1 MKNIRRNHL
10 AALLGIYFCSIGN
23 SVASDFITPFDHVP
37 RDNWSYTAI
46 NKLSEDGLIDKSEVE
61 TKKPMERYQ
70 IAVLVAKA
78 LSKYDNASADDQAQI
93 NKLLREYSDDLK
105 AIGVR
110 RKSPTPQDTDTSES
124 KTQIAS
130 TNKEQQPD
138 NTLEDTNQDIIVA
151 STDTSSNLADKPKVS
166 HIQTVAF
173 TQQDKNKL
181 EHLPNL
187 RGIIKNYYYNQRR
200 GNKKVSNLYQDVRLS
215 LYGNINKQWSYDF
228 DFLYK
233 PNENE
238 RLGGA
243 TNDFRSVLDTAP
255 GMASNGAS
263 LTGTNLFNTNTTAVI
278 GYQWIGVRN
287 DNWVYNNGLKGIS
300 LFTKVKDV
308 NLGAQYGP
316 LDLVYNHGFSHKN
329 TAVVLSAFGNIKNTY
344 VGGIHWYI
352 DDKTN
357 NWIYRINELQ
367 IKQPLWRN
375 WMLNL
380 TGAKSND
387 DTENKLY
394 SLKLSYGEMNSQIPG
409 SYYLYTDYHYV
420 GTYATLEPDG
430 DRGISN
436 GVGLKGFRFGVRY
449 APFKGVQVR
458 SSIMPWDKVIATGD
472 SARVFNMA
480 VYVEL

>member
-1 MKNIRRNHL
+1 MAKIRRNCL
-10 AALLGIYFCSIGN
+10 TTLLGIYFCGIGT
-23 SVASDFITPFDHVP
+23 VFASDFITPFDHVP
-37 RDNWSYTAI
+37 RTHWSYTEI
-46 NKLSEDGLIDKSEVE
+46 NKLSQDGLIDKSEIDSQ
-61 TKKPMERYQ
+61 KPMERRQ

-78 LSKYDNASADDQAQI
+78 LSQYDSANRDDQRRI
-93 NKLLREYSDDLK
+93 TKLIREYSDDLK

-110 RKSPTPQDTDTSES
+110 RKPSLPQTTQQEDNSTRTAKNNKKSDDSPTSENKDIVVAANDTT
-124 KTQIAS
+124 
-130 TNKEQQPD
+130 TN
-138 NTLEDTNQDIIVA
+138 L
-151 STDTSSNLADKPKVS
+151 S
-166 HIQTVAF
+166 F
-173 TQQDKNKL
+173 TQGEKDKL
-181 EHLPNL
+181 AHLPNM
-187 RGIIKNYYYNQRR
+187 RGIIKSYYNYQKR
-200 GNKKVSNLYQDVRLS
+200 GDETVSQLYQDVRLS

-243 TNDFRSVLDTAP
+243 TNDFRSVLDSAP

-263 LTGTNLFNTNTTAVI
+263 LIGTHLFNSETTAVI

-300 LFTKVKDV
+300 LFTKTHGV

-344 VGGIHWYI
+344 VGGIHWHI
-352 DDKTN
+352 DDETN
-357 NWIYRINELQ
+357 HWVYRINELQ
-367 IKQPLWRN
+367 IKQPLWRD

-394 SLKLSYGEMNSQIPG
+394 SLKLSYGKMDSQIPG

-420 GTYATLEPDG
+420 GTYATLGPDG

-436 GVGLKGFRFGVRY
+436 GVGLKGFRFGLRY

-458 SSIMPWDKVIATGD
+458 SSIMPWDKVIATGED
-472 SARVFNMA
+472 ARVFNMA